1 MLKNTIVFAVKCV
14 NTFTNLKKKKNEVQ
28 YGVYYQITS
37 GQILPLTEILKY
49 FLFSEF
55 SGLGDPKSAK
65 GIMDLY
71 INTNNL
77 SLGVIKQLP
86 KCLSCFAT
94 FWHPTYHPSKT
105 VLANTIASVMNE

>member
-1 MLKNTIVFAVKCV
+1 MCEYFYYL
-14 NTFTNLKKKKNEVQ
+14 KKKNEVQ

-37 GQILPLTEILKY
+37 GQVLPLTEILKY

-55 SGLGDPKSAK
+55 SGLRDPKSAK
-65 GIMDLY
+65 GIRDLY

-86 KCLSCFAT
+86 KCLSCFVT
-94 FWHPTYHPSKT
+94 F
-105 VLANTIASVMNE
+105 